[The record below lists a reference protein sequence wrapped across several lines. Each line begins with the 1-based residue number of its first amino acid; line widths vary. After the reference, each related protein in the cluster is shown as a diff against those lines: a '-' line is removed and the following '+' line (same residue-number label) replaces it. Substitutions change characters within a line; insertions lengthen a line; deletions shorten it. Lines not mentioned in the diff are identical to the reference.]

1 MKGWFGAIDFETTT
15 AVLLET
21 NGPRKAAT
29 VRCTDAGCE
38 RASDLS
44 PTVHPRVA

>member
-1 MKGWFGAIDFETTT
+1 MSNTSPT
-15 AVLLET
+15 ALLLET
-21 NGPRKAAT
+21 NGRRKAAT

-44 PTVHPRVA
+44 PVETLRASGTG